1 MVTNREPLVTSMAG
15 TSPPQQAGAG
25 PPPTG
30 HEPDQPTRWLDAV
43 ETRAWR
49 GLLGT
54 NARLLAV
61 LDEDLQ
67 ADQGI
72 SLADYDVLVTL
83 SEAPQRRL
91 RMAELA
97 QAVYLSPSGLTRRVD
112 SLVRRHLVAKV
123 ACEDDRRGSYAVLT
137 PVGVA
142 QLVRAAPDHVAHV
155 RRHFLDRL
163 DRRQVELLAET
174 LGALSRPE
182 TDRGD
187 QDATGRPR
195 QRQPRTKQPRAKR
208 SGRPSSV
215 QDVAPPAD
223 A

>member
-1 MVTNREPLVTSMAG
+1 MVPHREPTVTSAAG
-15 TSPPQQAGAG
+15 VSPRPAGAETPSAG
-25 PPPTG
+25 RALD
-30 HEPDQPTRWLDAV
+30 EPTRWLDPV

-97 QAVYLSPSGLTRRVD
+97 HAVYLSPSGLTRRLD
-112 SLVRRHLVAKV
+112 SLVRRRLVAKV
-123 ACEDDRRGSYAVLT
+123 ACEGDRRGSYAVLT
-137 PVGVA
+137 PVGMA
-142 QLVRAAPDHVAHV
+142 QLERAAPDHVAHV

-163 DRRQVELLAET
+163 DRRQVELLAEA
-174 LGALSRPE
+174 LGVLSRPE
-182 TDRGD
+182 TDGGD
-187 QDATGRPR
+187 EDAADRPRHRRLRPARTGRPAPA
-195 QRQPRTKQPRAKR
+195 QQA
-208 SGRPSSV
+208 
-215 QDVAPPAD
+215 APPVD
-223 A
+223 G

>member
-1 MVTNREPLVTSMAG
+1 MTNREPPVTDTA
-15 TSPPQQAGAG
+15 PQPASEPQVASGA
-25 PPPTG
+25 
-30 HEPDQPTRWLDAV
+30 PDTEHARREPTRWLDPV

-72 SLADYDVLVTL
+72 SLADYDVLVAL

-112 SLVRRHLVAKV
+112 SLVRRQMVDKV
-123 ACEDDRRGSYAVLT
+123 PCEDDRRGSYTVLT
-137 PVGVA
+137 PAGMA

-155 RRHFLDRL
+155 RRHLLDRL
-163 DRRQVELLAET
+163 DRRQVELLADV
-174 LGALSRPE
+174 LDVLSRPE
-182 TDRGD
+182 PHPVGGEGQGGRR
-187 QDATGRPR
+187 RPR
-195 QRQPRTKQPRAKR
+195 HRRFGSAPASR
-208 SGRPSSV
+208 RP
-215 QDVAPPAD
+215 PTAD
-223 A
+223 PHPTAGP